1 MRKHVAYFG
10 MPGSFSHMAAD
21 AYFQN
26 EKVDMTSHAS
36 LMSLFKSIAGGG
48 SRFGVVP
55 LENSTTGSIAQT
67 YDGILSSRLSLTGEV
82 LLHIHHHLLGKTK
95 GKKAREITACYSHP
109 AAISQCDQFLKS
121 HPGMTPKFT
130 SDTAS
135 AAKEVGEAKSD
146 TVAAI
151 ASRLASHLY
160 HLTIMK
166 ESIEDNKNN
175 FTRFGII
182 EKLGGT
188 NGDKMSITFSLR
200 HIPGNLSRALKPF
213 AEKGFNL
220 TKIESRPV
228 FGKMWEYIFFLDFE
242 VGRQKKELQEALR
255 ELKEVT
261 NFVTLL
267 GFYKKGNTYET

>member
-1 MRKHVAYFG
+1 MKHVAYFG

-26 EKVDMTSHAS
+26 EKVDMISHTAFS
-36 LMSLFKSIAGGG
+36 TLFKSIAGGE

-95 GKKAREITACYSHP
+95 GKKVREITACYSHP
-109 AAISQCDQFLKS
+109 AAISQCDRFFKN
-121 HPGMTPKFT
+121 HPGITPKFT

-135 AAKEVGEAKSD
+135 AAKEVGEAKSVA
-146 TVAAI
+146 VAAI
-151 ASRLASHLY
+151 ASRLAGHLY

-182 EKLGGT
+182 EKMGDT
-188 NGDKMSITFSLR
+188 NGDKMSIAFSLQ
-200 HIPGNLSRALKPF
+200 HIPGSLSRALKPF

-242 VGRQKKELQEALR
+242 VGKREKDLKEALR
-255 ELKEVT
+255 ELKEIT
-261 NFVTLL
+261 NFIALL
-267 GFYKKGNTYET
+267 GLYKKGNIYET